1 MASHAAPERP
11 ENTAGG
17 VGVKITWENGR
28 GYAQIMNQDI
38 TAAIQQEAFRV
49 SGRWNNTSGVYP
61 VGVMYHDLS
70 LVRENSDADSS
81 LLAPII
87 QTVREA
93 LDKELNQL
101 ETDPNHGPQLLAGES
116 DMAEYYWTEV
126 MYRRF
131 LGVYEIHC
139 IGESIVP
146 PGKGSK
152 SFQTTLTQIL
162 SDGLWGFHLGFGP
175 ISTARIRHVEFRDI
189 QHLHLHGVIFK
200 RYYEERE
207 KIIKRDKLHSII
219 RSVFTGEWFSQDE
232 I

>member
-1 MASHAAPERP
+1 MESHAPERP

-17 VGVKITWENGR
+17 VGVKITWGENGR
-28 GYAQIMNQDI
+28 GYAQITNQEI
-38 TAAIQQEAFRV
+38 TAAIKKEAFRV
-49 SGRWNNTSGVYP
+49 SDRWGNDSGIYP

-70 LVRENSDADSS
+70 LVRENSDAYAS
-81 LLAPII
+81 LLAPAI

-101 ETDPNHGPQLLAGES
+101 ETDPYHGPQLLAGEN

-139 IGESIVP
+139 KGESIVP

-152 SFQTTLTQIL
+152 SFQTTLTHIL
-162 SDGLWGFHLGFGP
+162 SDGLWGLHLGFGP
-175 ISTARIRHVEFRDI
+175 ILAARERHVAFRDI

-200 RYYEERE
+200 RYYEERQE
-207 KIIKRDKLHSII
+207 SRKRDMLHSMI
-219 RSVFTGEWFSQDE
+219 RRVFTREWFSSR
-232 I
+232 